1 MIASFTQ
8 TYSDNRTVLFEFHNK
23 DHTDIYFRNKLDINY
38 YAFHNSPSEYVQNIL
53 EYPYFKSLN
62 NIHYIYYNNITYTK
76 SFFETLQKLKMDG
89 VKYMCFLQDDVFS
102 QVGKEFIDELLF
114 FVKNNTFDMLNIEVS
129 FSKDDTEKPYIYCGN
144 QLIIYETTS
153 EDFSNK
159 QLWAFDD
166 GPYIANIDFLL
177 ECVYDDVYFAKECIW
192 GAECY
197 INEKIY
203 QNKIQR
209 LSCNIVSFHRVSIV
223 GPNPTRIETDTQL
236 LHDRFSLL

>member
-8 TYSDNRTVLFEFHNK
+8 TYSDNRTELFEFHNK
-23 DHTDIYFRNKLDINY
+23 DKSDIYFRNKLDANY
-38 YAFHNSPSEYVQNIL
+38 YAFHNSPSEYIKTIL
-53 EYPYFKSLN
+53 EYSYFKSLN
-62 NIHYIYYNNITYTK
+62 NIQYIYYNNISYTK
-76 SFFETLQKLKMDG
+76 SFFETLQKLKIDG
-89 VKYMCFLQDDVFS
+89 VKYMVFLQDDVFS
-102 QVGKEFIDELLF
+102 QVDIEFIDEL

-129 FSKDDTEKPYIYCGN
+129 FSFSNDYEKSSIYSGKK
-144 QLIIYETTS
+144 LTIYETTS
-153 EDFSNK
+153 DDFSHK

-177 ECVYDDVYFAKECIW
+177 EHIYDDVYFSKDDIW

-209 LSCNIVSFHRVSIV
+209 LSCNIGAFHRVSIV
-223 GPNPTRIETDTQL
+223 GPNPTRIESDTQL
-236 LHDRFSLL
+236 LHDRFSH

>member
-8 TYSDNRTVLFEFHNK
+8 TYSDNRTELFEFHNK
-23 DHTDIYFRNKLDINY
+23 DKSDIYFRNKLDANY
-38 YAFHNSPSEYVQNIL
+38 YAFHNSPSEYIKTIL
-53 EYPYFKSLN
+53 EYSYFKSLN
-62 NIHYIYYNNITYTK
+62 NIQYIYYNNISYTK
-76 SFFETLQKLKMDG
+76 SFFETLQKLKIDG
-89 VKYMCFLQDDVFS
+89 VKYMVFLQDDVFS
-102 QVGKEFIDELLF
+102 QVDIEFIDELLF

-129 FSKDDTEKPYIYCGN
+129 FSFSNDYEKSSIYSGKK
-144 QLIIYETTS
+144 LTIYETTS
-153 EDFSNK
+153 DDFSHK

-177 ECVYDDVYFAKECIW
+177 EHIYDDVYFSKDDIW

-209 LSCNIVSFHRVSIV
+209 LSCNIGAFHRVSIV
-223 GPNPTRIETDTQL
+223 GPNPTRIESDTQL
-236 LHDRFSLL
+236 LHDRFSH